1 MAAVTLQSMAG
12 HKTNRS
18 NILNNRILTR
28 IGVAEGATLRSLR
41 EIQ

>member
-1 MAAVTLQSMAG
+1 MAAITLQSMAG
-12 HKTNRS
+12 HKTS
-18 NILNNRILTR
+18 WSKILNRILNR